1 MGDEETRVG
10 RVCNSR
16 ATKQTVREYG
26 KGRILATT
34 TSVPEYKSKSSCQE
48 NVEK

>member
-16 ATKQTVREYG
+16 AKKETVRQHG
-26 KGRILATT
+26 KRRILATT
-34 TSVPEYKSKSSCQE
+34 TSAPEYKSKSICQDHSG
-48 NVEK
+48 K